1 MCNTYTYSHA
11 YVPDILIASRLG
23 TGGTVAANGDAE
35 IQGDHVINVTK
46 FLLSREDH
54 LIQVAGCGKKAKERE
69 EKKRLKEES
78 EALEAAR
85 AENVEEDAAA
95 RREEEGKKPRWSST
109 KKDAVA
115 RQNHRPNEP
124 KGWSDDP
131 RRCPFGWLY
140 CSGVCMG
147 LTPAEFKATRQHVW
161 IEETEFYAQ
170 GSHAVGSGVASV
182 GAGVNS
188 FGKNETLGEELLLDL
203 SSRMSVVYSFSALA
217 SSTRRHA
224 SSHTHTHIHA
234 HTNTHTHTQ
243 A

>member
-1 MCNTYTYSHA
+1 MLRTC
-11 YVPDILIASRLG
+11 RLG

-35 IQGDHVINVTK
+35 IQGDHVTNVTK
-46 FLLSREDH
+46 FLLSREEH

-69 EKKRLKEES
+69 EKKRAQEAAD
-78 EALEAAR
+78 ALEAATAAN
-85 AENVEEDAAA
+85 AEVDAAA

-115 RQNHRPNEP
+115 RLNHRPNEP

-147 LTPAEFKATRQHVW
+147 LTPAEFKATQQHVW
-161 IEETEFYAQ
+161 IEETHFYAP
-170 GSHAVGSGVASV
+170 GSRASGSGAPGV

-188 FGKNETLGEELLLDL
+188 FGKNEAPGQDFIVDL
-203 SSRMSVVYSFSALA
+203 SSRMSCLCSFSAIRFLC
-217 SSTRRHA
+217 
-224 SSHTHTHIHA
+224 
-234 HTNTHTHTQ
+234 
-243 A
+243 